1 MPLPWEVGPEAVAW
15 SHPAALTDD
24 ELLRQCRFGQSRTGG
39 PGGQNRNKVETAVVL
54 VHEATG
60 ISAQAGERR
69 HMGENK
75 SLALFR
81 LRLALATHHRGGVGT
96 GAVGTERWRKR
107 LRRPRR
113 RVDAD
118 LFAPRAPLAT
128 IEINPSHKDYPA
140 LLAEAI
146 DVLEAAGY
154 DLKTAALRLDVSASQ
169 LTKLIRHHPPALHA
183 VNEAR
188 KKRGMHTLK

>member
-15 SHPAALTDD
+15 THPAAID
-24 ELLRQCRFGQSRTGG
+24 EEKLLAQCRFGQSRTGG

-54 VHEATG
+54 VHEPTG
-60 ISAQAGERR
+60 LSAQAGERR

-81 LRLALATHHRGGVGT
+81 LRLTLATHHRGAVGI
-96 GAVGTERWRKR
+96 GPVGTERWRAR
-107 LRRPRR
+107 LRRPKRR
-113 RVDAD
+113 PSAD
-118 LFAPRAPLAT
+118 PLAPRAASAT

-146 DVLEAAGY
+146 DVLEAANY

-169 LTKLIRHHPPALHA
+169 LIKLIKHHPPALHA

-188 KKRGMHTLK
+188 AKRGMHTLK